1 MRQRVVL
8 GDASVASAAMELA
21 ESMGIPDFKASQHW
35 ILRFKKRHGIRE
47 FVKHGE
53 AAAADT
59 QKAEEA
65 QRLVPEFMELK
76 ASFYAKA

>member
-35 ILRFKKRHGIRE
+35 ILRFKKRHGIIW
-47 FVKHGE
+47 
-53 AAAADT
+53 
-59 QKAEEA
+59 
-65 QRLVPEFMELK
+65 
-76 ASFYAKA
+76 ASQATRTIML